1 MKEKQPDK
9 KNFQDSNSLGLGPSL
24 RPINFLK
31 KLSSEL
37 LHYKGEKEEEKRKKK
52 K

>member
-1 MKEKQPDK
+1 MKEKQPEDK
-9 KNFQDSNSLGLGPSL
+9 KFQDSNSLGLGPSL

-37 LHYKGEKEEEKRKKK
+37 LHYKGEEEKRKKK